1 MGGPPIVDRLS
12 PAMQRA
18 CLEAVFHGAG
28 MQMTRPS
35 RTRPTV
41 AFVVAVWLFVSLSVR
56 LSVCQSL
63 SLVVACGTGGLQL
76 RHYQAGDARRQS
88 CTTDWET
95 RAGAGA
101 GAGAV
106 QSCGEAG
113 WAGWSRHLPCGLC
126 LAACALCLVPWA
138 MAGQSWIL
146 DRQSGRV
153 PPRKS
158 LDPCL
163 STCASPQ
170 HLRRWAARSLQPII
184 CHPAHPPSAKVTSE
198 ARWSWRWCCWWW
210 GLGIGAGMRRWTG
223 TGTDWHWYLAFP
235 LLLLLLLVPIPC
247 RWPELGCLSSA
258 RLVSSLS
265 LAFPFAFV
273 SSFLSPALVLMPSWS
288 LALLSL

>member
-1 MGGPPIVDRLS
+1 
-12 PAMQRA
+12 
-18 CLEAVFHGAG
+18 
-28 MQMTRPS
+28 
-35 RTRPTV
+35 
-41 AFVVAVWLFVSLSVR
+41 
-56 LSVCQSL
+56 
-63 SLVVACGTGGLQL
+63 VACGTGGLQL

-88 CTTDWET
+88 CTTGWET

-163 STCASPQ
+163 SACASPQ
-170 HLRRWAARSLQPII
+170 LLRRWAARSLQPII

-258 RLVSSLS
+258 RLSSPLS
-265 LAFPFAFV
+265 RLPFRLRLLFP
-273 SSFLSPALVLMPSWS
+273 LSGPRPHALLVPRPALPVTAPVPAPAPAPRPLCAVPIPMLVP
-288 LALLSL
+288 LANLVPV